1 MRQRHSPRHLF
12 WRGVIAAVSDVAMA
26 TGIYPVVPHVLAHG
40 ARGAR
45 TIAREWAWA
54 VALSAARPC
63 GFVGLPGAKGHGP
76 RPIIMVHGYAMNR
89 ANFVVLAKRLANAG
103 LGPIVGF
110 EYWTLGKTASAARR
124 LGEFVDRVRAE
135 TGAPHVDVIGH
146 SMGGVVGR
154 YYVTFGGGDG
164 VVANLVTIGS
174 PHSGTAVAPV
184 GLGRPTK
191 ELFLGSSL
199 MQRLAAAR
207 RPRETRLTVIWSRAD
222 ALVTGAHEAHLDG
235 VDELVFDD
243 LGHLSMLTS
252 REVAG
257 ALIER
262 LGAADPPK

>member
-1 MRQRHSPRHLF
+1 MQRRHSARHLL

-26 TGIYPVVPHVLAHG
+26 TGIYPLVPHVLAHG
-40 ARGAR
+40 PRGGKAL
-45 TIAREWAWA
+45 AREWAWS
-54 VALSAARPC
+54 VAMSAARPC
-63 GFVGLPGAKGHGP
+63 GFLPLPGAHVHGP

-89 ANFVVLAKRLANAG
+89 ANFIPLARRLAKAG

-124 LGEFVDRVRAE
+124 LGEFVDRVRSE
-135 TGAPHVDVIGH
+135 TGATHVDIIGH

-164 VVANLVTIGS
+164 VVSNLVTIGS
-174 PHSGTAVAPV
+174 PHSGTEVAPV

-199 MQRLAAAR
+199 MQRLAAAKL
-207 RPRETRLTVIWSRAD
+207 PTQTKLTVIWSRGD
-222 ALVTGAHEAHLDG
+222 ALVSGEHAARIKG
-235 VDELVFDD
+235 VDELVLDD
-243 LGHLSMLTS
+243 VGHLSMLTS
-252 REVAG
+252 RTVAD

-262 LGAADPPK
+262 LR

>member
-1 MRQRHSPRHLF
+1 MQRRHSTRHLF

-40 ARGAR
+40 PRGGR
-45 TIAREWAWA
+45 SIAREWAWS
-54 VALSAARPC
+54 VALSAARPA
-63 GFVGLPGAKGHGP
+63 GFLALPGARNHGP

-89 ANFVVLAKRLANAG
+89 ANFIPLACRLAKAG
-103 LGPIVGF
+103 LGPILGF
-110 EYWTLGKTASAARR
+110 EYWTLGKTASAAKK
-124 LGEFVDRVRAE
+124 LGEFVERVRAE
-135 TGAPHVDVIGH
+135 TGAAQVDVIGH

-199 MQRLAAAR
+199 MQRLAAAKNPAR
-207 RPRETRLTVIWSRAD
+207 TRLTVIWSRRD
-222 ALVTGAHEAHLDG
+222 ALVSGPEAARIEG
-235 VDELVFDD
+235 VDELVLDD
-243 LGHLSMLTS
+243 VGHLTMLTS
-252 REVAG
+252 RTVAD
-257 ALIER
+257 ALIDR
-262 LGAADPPK
+262 LR

>member
-1 MRQRHSPRHLF
+1 MQRRHSARHLL

-40 ARGAR
+40 ARGGKAL
-45 TIAREWAWA
+45 AREWAWS
-54 VALSAARPC
+54 VAMSAARPC
-63 GFVGLPGAKGHGP
+63 GFLPLPGAHVHGP

-89 ANFVVLAKRLANAG
+89 ANFIPLARRLAKAG

-124 LGEFVDRVRAE
+124 LGEFVDRVRSE
-135 TGAPHVDVIGH
+135 TGATHVDVIGH

-174 PHSGTAVAPV
+174 PHSGTVVAPV

-199 MQRLAAAR
+199 MQRLAAAKL
-207 RPRETRLTVIWSRAD
+207 PSQTKLTVIWSRGD
-222 ALVTGAHEAHLDG
+222 ALVSGAHAARIEG
-235 VDELVFDD
+235 VDELVLDD
-243 LGHLSMLTS
+243 VGHLSMLTS
-252 REVAG
+252 RAVAD

-262 LGAADPPK
+262 LR